1 MYMVVTGVRFRC
13 RGQLVISSKT
23 VQATQLTLLL
33 WQDVRRKMNI
43 VIRWF
48 WNWLHLLPYA
58 FLCTIVI

>member
-1 MYMVVTGVRFRC
+1 MVVTGVRFRC

-43 VIRWF
+43 VIR
-48 WNWLHLLPYA
+48 
-58 FLCTIVI
+58 